1 MTEPTLNK
9 CSYCNNH
16 LRIKFI
22 SFEPL
27 IWQIYGNFT
36 STKYKGIFCSSS
48 CCLLNEK
55 KPVTDVRQNKLT
67 S

>member
-9 CSYCNNH
+9 CSYCKKH

-27 IWQIYGNFT
+27 KWQLYGNYT
-36 STKYKGIFCSSS
+36 STKYKGLFCSSS
-48 CCLLNEK
+48 CCILNEK
-55 KPVTDVRQNKLT
+55 RQNKLT